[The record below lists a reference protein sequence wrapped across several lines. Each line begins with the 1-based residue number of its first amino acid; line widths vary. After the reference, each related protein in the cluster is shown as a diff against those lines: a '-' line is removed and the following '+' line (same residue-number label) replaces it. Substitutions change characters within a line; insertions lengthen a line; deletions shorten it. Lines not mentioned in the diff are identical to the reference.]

1 MRKEEEECWPSS
13 AINDTYSMS
22 ARHRL
27 AASHWQRE
35 VRRASQRGQ

>member
-1 MRKEEEECWPSS
+1 
-13 AINDTYSMS
+13 MS